1 MNRYSED
8 ELRVLKQ
15 ITEEVF
21 VISNKPQLPFVQKM
35 KQIPCD
41 IMSTGSKKVV
51 GDFFL
56 LQSMRQRA

>member
-1 MNRYSED
+1 MNRYSDD

-35 KQIPCD
+35 
-41 IMSTGSKKVV
+41 
-51 GDFFL
+51 
-56 LQSMRQRA
+56 